1 MSEGSLE
8 RTDIRIRPLPSCG
21 AINPPTPNDLPP
33 HLSHPAREP
42 ATPMPKPPG
51 TFCPATAITT
61 PMVRA
66 LDLSEGAMASATS
79 ILGSPPL
86 STRPG
91 RARHPRFQRRVFS
104 CQPFSARHPLTPR
117 WHLLS
122 HPAMGLTTPKGT
134 AAGCFLRDHTSHDT
148 HIGCVPSFYPGQT
161 LPDPHNRYAGYF
173 LRGANCWPSPINQA
187 PLSFLT
193 WPPEPRHP
201 GAPRQV
207 FSVRGHQKHDTHGSV
222 APYTFLP
229 GLKRFV
235 THTWCAGYFRVHP
248 SKIRHPPEWRW
259 TPGGPSN
266 ADTHR
271 RHAPFFLTRPFSRRH
286 PIDPRRVLSWG
297 ALRDSTP
304 IPHALPFLLT
314 RPVMPRH
321 PTPPRRVLSWRPS

>member
-1 MSEGSLE
+1 
-8 RTDIRIRPLPSCG
+8 
-21 AINPPTPNDLPP
+21 
-33 HLSHPAREP
+33 
-42 ATPMPKPPG
+42 
-51 TFCPATAITT
+51 
-61 PMVRA
+61 
-66 LDLSEGAMASATS
+66 MASATS

-122 HPAMGLTTPKGT
+122 HPAMLRATPKVATPGVSEGAEAESTPMVATPSCSHPAVRKATPPLFPPGISRPAIGSTTPVRGSLDCTRPCLRDDRVGVVGPHESRRFTRPATDPPSHPAMGLTTPKGT

-148 HIGCVPSFYPGQT
+148 HIGCVPAFYPGQT
-161 LPDPHNRYAGYF
+161 LPDPHNRCAGYF

-201 GAPRQV
+201 GAPRRV

-271 RHAPFFLTRPFSRRH
+271 RHAPFFLTRPF
-286 PIDPRRVLSWG
+286 
-297 ALRDSTP
+297 
-304 IPHALPFLLT
+304 
-314 RPVMPRH
+314 
-321 PTPPRRVLSWRPS
+321 